1 MENKKIYYDATADIL
16 KHIKLVSNNIIDFSI
31 NMLNRAKVHDKSKL
45 EEPEKSLIDKYKEQP
60 DTIAL
65 LIKKYLLDAAEW
77 VPSLNNITSTNGRLN
92 LYRAIL
98 NLKKYNCDSCNF
110 SVDVN
115 TTPIT
120 CKSASDGQAALTFST
135 GIFSDY
141 NIVWSNALTFST
153 LQDLTP
159 GFYTATVTETLTG
172 CSRFVTT
179 AFHNPDSIAISSIN
193 TTASVGG
200 NPGNIIVHAAAG
212 NETLL
217 YSLDGI
223 NYQPTATLS
232 VPANGNYT
240 VYVKNTSGCVVQQN
254 VVVSGVE
261 ELRITNYELRIFPNP
276 ASDEF
281 TVYSLQF
288 ENKKTQLEIFD
299 VTGRKIFEAVPQS
312 SIFNLQSSI
321 FSNGI
326 YFFKVGNTTRKLV
339 ISK

>member
-1 MENKKIYYDATADIL
+1 MI
-16 KHIKLVSNNIIDFSI
+16 
-31 NMLNRAKVHDKSKL
+31 RAKTNS
-45 EEPEKSLIDKYKEQP
+45 IY
-60 DTIAL
+60 IAIV
-65 LIKKYLLDAAEW
+65 IK
-77 VPSLNNITSTNGRLN
+77 NIPATYIINIAVTVIINTVSGN

-115 TTPIT
+115 NTPVT
-120 CKSASDGQAALTFST
+120 CKNADDGQAALTLST

-159 GFYTATVTETLTG
+159 GFYTATVTDTLTG

-179 AFHNPDSIAISSIN
+179 AFHNPDSITISSIN

-200 NPGNIIVHAAAG
+200 NPGNIIVTAAAA

-240 VYVKNTSGCVVQQN
+240 VYVKN
-254 VVVSGVE
+254 
-261 ELRITNYELRIFPNP
+261 
-276 ASDEF
+276 
-281 TVYSLQF
+281 
-288 ENKKTQLEIFD
+288 KTLPLD
-299 VTGRKIFEAVPQS
+299 
-312 SIFNLQSSI
+312 
-321 FSNGI
+321 
-326 YFFKVGNTTRKLV
+326 Y
-339 ISK
+339 